1 MLTHILKQ
9 LIVDFSCFFILA
21 SIRVSKPNL
30 IDNCDFISCIK
41 ETFYTLQVKAGHS
54 QLNCLH

>member
-9 LIVDFSCFFILA
+9 LIVDFSYFFILA

-30 IDNCDFISCIK
+30 IDNCDFIFCIK
-41 ETFYTLQVKAGHS
+41 ETFYTLQVKAWHG
-54 QLNCLH
+54 QPDCLH